1 MRAVRGPSQAAGNPE
16 IEMKAKLFKQATTT
30 AFPPTVTNAY
40 VAEALARQA
49 ASRPA
54 KTPPKPM
61 PVTPT
66 LPKVPKRHRQRRRAG
81 GGK

>member
-1 MRAVRGPSQAAGNPE
+1 
-16 IEMKAKLFKQATTT
+16 MKAKLFKQATTT

-40 VAEALARQA
+40 VTEALARQA

-66 LPKVPKRHRQRRRAG
+66 LPKSPSDTASGGAG

>member
-1 MRAVRGPSQAAGNPE
+1 MRGKP
-16 IEMKAKLFKQATTT
+16 FKQATTT
-30 AFPPTVTNAY
+30 AHPEAATNAY

-54 KTPPKPM
+54 KTPPRAM

-66 LPKVPKRHRQRRRAG
+66 LPRVRKHKRRR
-81 GGK
+81 KP